1 MSKHILKGGYWNWY
15 HFGEKITV
23 LAKAKLIVCIGR
35 SQLERLAK
43 VAHHPP
49 GKSPPF
55 FDPPL
60 SCGAR
65 ARPGGPSPRAMA
77 PARGQKKWGTSPSWV
92 MSHHTSGSSQ
102 HTQKINYINIFTTLS
117 TKLFSLVFLA
127 NFGGGGCK
135 SSKPLVH
142 FTGKQRGR
150 ESKQL
155 IIPYPE
161 F

>member
-1 MSKHILKGGYWNWY
+1 MIHYSIIGTAGKGGSSP
-15 HFGEKITV
+15 T
-23 LAKAKLIVCIGR
+23 A
-35 SQLERLAK
+35 
-43 VAHHPP
+43 

-55 FDPPL
+55 FDPPPFMRRA
-60 SCGAR
+60 GEAR
-65 ARPGGPSPRAMA
+65 RAEPARHGPRA
-77 PARGQKKWGTSPSWV
+77 GSKKMGDFSQPWV
-92 MSHHTSGSSQ
+92 MSHHTNGSSQ

-150 ESKQL
+150 ESKQR
-155 IIPYPE
+155 IIPYP
-161 F
+161 